1 MILAQNWPK
10 TSMSYCS
17 FNQSDKYGSMSD
29 IFVQFITSQFQDMH
43 AHNSDN
49 LFNNNLFVT
58 RASDKAESSGGSR
71 GWARVSFEN
80 KTLVEIKK
88 RTPGKTTCLTIFTRP
103 MTSSSC

>member
-71 GWARVSFEN
+71 GWARVSGVKIKLWLKSKREPLA
-80 KTLVEIKK
+80 KQLV
-88 RTPGKTTCLTIFTRP
+88 
-103 MTSSSC
+103 